1 MAISLHPNMINEVMS
16 AKCSLITPVPGLAAT
31 MFVGSD
37 RYAMV
42 VTKVITPKKIE
53 VSHVYDGE
61 KEFVTHK
68 NGIQTMPEENLKKYV
83 DNGIT
88 YTYRKNKR
96 WMPFGQGLWGTCSIH
111 LGHAEDYRD
120 PSF

>member
-1 MAISLHPNMINEVMS
+1 MTSLHPNMINEVMS
-16 AKCSLITPVPGLAAT
+16 AKKSLSTPFPGLAAT
-31 MFVGSD
+31 MFCGSD

-42 VTKVITPKKIE
+42 VTKVYTPKKIE
-53 VSHVYDGE
+53 VSHVYSE
-61 KEFVTHK
+61 NEFVTHN
-68 NGIQTMPEENLKKYV
+68 NGIQTMPEETLQKYI

-96 WMPFGQGLWGTCSIH
+96 WMPAGSGLWETCSVH
-111 LGHAEDYRD
+111 LGNAEEYRD

>member
-1 MAISLHPNMINEVMS
+1 MASSIHPNMINEVMS
-16 AKCSLITPVPGLAAT
+16 AKKSLITPVPGLAAT

-53 VSHVYDGE
+53 VSHVYSE
-61 KEFVTHK
+61 NEFVTHE
-68 NGIQTMPEENLKKYV
+68 NGIQTMPSEILEKYL

-96 WMPFGQGLWGTCSIH
+96 WMPFGEGLWGTCSIH